1 MSWNRKK
8 TLLAGTAL
16 VAACVGYVGWFYV
29 WPQYLLKQAEQ
40 AMAANDLVRAE
51 EVLQRLNRRDPQN
64 ARARFL
70 LAQVLRRRQR
80 PDKAEEALR
89 QARRLGYPEIECQRE
104 RVLNEAVIEFSPVTA
119 DALIKLLNNKPD
131 DEEVLQALAEGYGRL
146 HNWTEADRYL
156 TRLIE
161 QHPEKVEAW
170 LQRGQMRQAARE
182 RDQNH
187 DDAAADFREVIRRAP
202 DHFRARLSLAEC
214 LLGDARIADA
224 KGELLICRQ
233 LNPAHTE
240 PLIGLAICA
249 AEEQDLQQAQA
260 LLAQALSLEPTSLIA
275 LSMQGDFCLRRKEYA
290 DAIRFYQKLLSLD
303 PTNLAVHL
311 NLAQAFRQSGR
322 LEDAKNE
329 EALFQQLRQ
338 QKGKRSSAP

>member
-1 MSWNRKK
+1 MKEAITSHELESEENPPGRNG
-8 TLLAGTAL
+8 ASSG
-16 VAACVGYVGWFYV
+16 VRCVGRLGLCLA
-29 WPQYLLKQAEQ
+29 PISSQAS
-40 AMAANDLVRAE
+40 
-51 EVLQRLNRRDPQN
+51 LNRRDPQN

-70 LAQVLRRRQR
+70 LAQVWQT
-80 PDKAEEALR
+80 
-89 QARRLGYPEIECQRE
+89 LG
-104 RVLNEAVIEFSPVTA
+104 
-119 DALIKLLNNKPD
+119 
-131 DEEVLQALAEGYGRL
+131 EGYARL
-146 HNWTEADRYL
+146 HYWMQADRYL

-170 LQRGQMRQAARE
+170 LQRGQVRQAARE

-214 LLGDARIADA
+214 LLSDARIAAA
-224 KGELLICRQ
+224 KSELLICRQ

-249 AEEQDLQQAQA
+249 AEEQDLQRAQA
-260 LLAQALSLEPTSLIA
+260 LLAQALSLEPTSLVA
-275 LSMQGDFCLRRKEYA
+275 LSMQGDFYLRRKEYA
-290 DAIRFYQKLLSLD
+290 KAIHFYKKLLSLD

>member
-1 MSWNRKK
+1 
-8 TLLAGTAL
+8 
-16 VAACVGYVGWFYV
+16 
-29 WPQYLLKQAEQ
+29 
-40 AMAANDLVRAE
+40 MAANDLARAE
-51 EVLQRLNRRDPQN
+51 EVLQRLNRHAPRN
-64 ARARFL
+64 GRARFL

-80 PDKAEEALR
+80 PDKAEKALR
-89 QARRLGYPEIECQRE
+89 QARQLGYPESECQRE
-104 RVLNEAVIEFSPVTA
+104 LALNEAVIEFTPQTA
-119 DALIKLLNNKPD
+119 DALIKLLNDKPD
-131 DEEVLQALAEGYGRL
+131 DEEVLQALGEGYGRL
-146 HNWTEADRYL
+146 HNWTEAERYL

-170 LQRGQMRQAARE
+170 LQRGQVRQAARE

-187 DDAAADFREVIRRAP
+187 DEAAADFREAIRRVP

-214 LLGDARIADA
+214 LLSDARIADA
-224 KGELLICRQ
+224 KSELLICRQ

-249 AEEQDLQQAQA
+249 AEAQDLEQAQA
-260 LLAQALSLEPTSLIA
+260 LLAQALNLEPTSLIA

>member
-1 MSWNRKK
+1 
-8 TLLAGTAL
+8 
-16 VAACVGYVGWFYV
+16 
-29 WPQYLLKQAEQ
+29 
-40 AMAANDLVRAE
+40 MAANDLARAE
-51 EVLQRLNRRDPQN
+51 EVLQRLNRHDPRN
-64 ARARFL
+64 GRARFL

-89 QARRLGYPEIECQRE
+89 QARQLGCPEIEWQRE
-104 RVLNEAVIEFSPVTA
+104 RVLNEAVIEFSPLTA
-119 DALIKLLNNKPD
+119 DALIKLLNDKPD
-131 DEEVLQALAEGYGRL
+131 DEEVLQALADGYGRL
-146 HNWTEADRYL
+146 HKWTEADRYL

-161 QHPEKVEAW
+161 QHPDKVEAW
-170 LQRGQMRQAARE
+170 LQRGQARQAARE

-214 LLGDARIADA
+214 LLSDARIAAA
-224 KGELLICRQ
+224 KSELLICRQ
-233 LNPAHTE
+233 LNPAHPE

-260 LLAQALSLEPTSLIA
+260 LLAQALNLEPTSMIA
-275 LSMQGDFCLRRKEYA
+275 LSMQGDLCLRRKEYA
-290 DAIRFYQKLLSLD
+290 EAIRFYQKARSLD
-303 PTNLAVHL
+303 PANMAVHL
-311 NLAQAFRQSGR
+311 NLAQAFRHIGR

-338 QKGKRSSAP
+338 QKGKRSLAP